1 MERIQFATPDP
12 VREPLFAQLIHFAE
26 EKRILSTH
34 SFRIYPHG
42 TSVDSSNDNPL
53 IAWEMGIQLVAL
65 NFQTDDS
72 AMTINDGR
80 FRENGCCGYVH
91 KPPSVS
97 PQFNTGCKMLL
108 QIKVLSGSALPKPY
122 GEAMGEGKCQ
132 DGHLCLVL
140 FTSELN

>member
-1 MERIQFATPDP
+1 M
-12 VREPLFAQLIHFAE
+12 REPLFDQSIHFAE

-42 TSVDSSNDNPL
+42 TSVDSRNYNPV
-53 IAWEMGIQLVAL
+53 IAWGMGIQLVAL

-72 AMTINDGR
+72 AMTVNDGR

-97 PQFNTGCKMLL
+97 PQFNTDREMLL
-108 QIKVLSGSALPKPY
+108 QIKVLSGSVLPKPY
-122 GEAMGEGKCQ
+122 GEAVGEGKFQ
-132 DGHLCLVL
+132 DGHLSLAL